1 MSMVALWISAFV
13 PISTNV
19 LPDKRF
25 CNKKES
31 LHLIFCNQCSYKR
44 VYPLS
49 LNTEKWRRK

>member
-19 LPDKRF
+19 LPNKRF